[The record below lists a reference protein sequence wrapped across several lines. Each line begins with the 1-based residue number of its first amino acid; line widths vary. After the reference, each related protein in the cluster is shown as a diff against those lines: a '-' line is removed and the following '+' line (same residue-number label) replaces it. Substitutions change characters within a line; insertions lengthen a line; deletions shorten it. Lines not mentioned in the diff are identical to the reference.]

1 MHMKT
6 KSLCVASDEIMLQKC
21 FCKNAVTM
29 QLHHGNGCL
38 QLMSTRSHPSTLTSS
53 FFFLFCPS
61 HQPRCQSSRDLFSR
75 QNVLWVAEM
84 RLILI
89 REPIIT
95 LPLLLSLMLT
105 TASPPLCLS
114 FTMTISLC
122 LHAWSLSH
130 CPSGCVSPYLPVF
143 LCLSVCLSAGLY
155 WVSCLKACLPVSH
168 HIIIIIISGVFTCLC
183 ACPCDRL
190 VHGRF
195 CQNGQIGK

>member
-1 MHMKT
+1 MYMKT
-6 KSLCVASDEIMLQKC
+6 KSLKVEPQTKSCSSVCVFFAKAPPQCS
-21 FCKNAVTM
+21 FTM
-29 QLHHGNGCL
+29 AMAACSSCRLVPI
-38 QLMSTRSHPSTLTSS
+38 RPPWLTPFSC
-53 FFFLFCPS
+53 CPS

-75 QNVLWVAEM
+75 QNVLRVAEM

-143 LCLSVCLSAGLY
+143 LCLPACLRLY
-155 WVSCLKACLPVSH
+155 WVSCLKACVPVSH
-168 HIIIIIISGVFTCLC
+168 HIIIIIIISGVFTCLC